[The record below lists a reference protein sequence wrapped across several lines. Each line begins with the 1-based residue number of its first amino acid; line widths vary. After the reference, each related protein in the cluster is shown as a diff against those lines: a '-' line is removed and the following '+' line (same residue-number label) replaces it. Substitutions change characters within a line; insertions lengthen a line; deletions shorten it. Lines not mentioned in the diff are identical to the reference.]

1 MENHKYMNKH
11 IDLQSQAIYVDNF
24 FFKKSL
30 HILEDTPSVVQI
42 GILNMEFLEDCLKCN
57 TIT

>member
-1 MENHKYMNKH
+1 MKNHKHMNKH

-42 GILNMEFLEDCLKCN
+42 VILKMGIL
-57 TIT
+57 